1 MGDPILGGFGL
12 TVTAAPGAELP
23 SPASTKGGQSAHL
36 NNRVQARQHPQFG
49 NLLRPLFFTQLIT
62 MAKALFA
69 VALLALLACALAQNQ
84 NSDDARELVGAFNN
98 QRKNLTTHG

>member
-1 MGDPILGGFGL
+1 
-12 TVTAAPGAELP
+12 
-23 SPASTKGGQSAHL
+23 
-36 NNRVQARQHPQFG
+36 
-49 NLLRPLFFTQLIT
+49 